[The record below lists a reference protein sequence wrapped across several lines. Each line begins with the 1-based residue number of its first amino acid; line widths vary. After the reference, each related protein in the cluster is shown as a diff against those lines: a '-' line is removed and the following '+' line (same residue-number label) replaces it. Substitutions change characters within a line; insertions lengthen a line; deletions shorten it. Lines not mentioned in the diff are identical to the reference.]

1 MPYLQSSPKPKA
13 WNAGSN
19 LKPKNIWKGEPYQ
32 TIVKI
37 SRKFPPLLSTFS
49 LSLLLWSCE
58 KGARASLDKL
68 GRRLTLDNAP
78 LLRSEPPLFSFY
90 PLFLIYGSKYIQQG
104 ASPIDMRWPVHCRW
118 SLSKLLGSSDT
129 AGRSVGA
136 EIS

>member
-90 PLFLIYGSKYIQQG
+90 PLY
-104 ASPIDMRWPVHCRW
+104 
-118 SLSKLLGSSDT
+118 LSSFMQFNTLNLKPKSDSIPKPKT
-129 AGRSVGA
+129 RCKGVPHQTIAKP
-136 EIS
+136 